1 MVKGCRWLVGGWFK
15 FQVPMG
21 TKDLLIK
28 KMMPLLLDAI
38 INLTEIILTKMHL
51 TKIRCHL

>member
-28 KMMPLLLDAI
+28 KNDA
-38 INLTEIILTKMHL
+38 TPT
-51 TKIRCHL
+51 